1 MVSKQIRVAES
12 QKILLSYFSNN
23 ILHCFILP
31 ACVALIV
38 QQFNEQ
44 NLALSCADLMQKL
57 QAIYPYLKQEFFLAW
72 TAQDLSQEIEKIVA
86 YFIQQNWV
94 TEANLQLQP
103 NPATQ
108 HELYALAE
116 LAKPSLNNFVLIQGL
131 LQRYSPHIPLNLKV
145 LEKMTKTV
153 LQRAADSAQFKSA
166 YYFDSANLKK
176 FYQQF

>member
-1 MVSKQIRVAES
+1 MQHYNQDGVEQIQVAES

-94 TEANLQLQP
+94 TEANL
-103 NPATQ
+103 TTT
-108 HELYALAE
+108 AE
-116 LAKPSLNNFVLIQGL
+116 PS
-131 LQRYSPHIPLNLKV
+131 Y
-145 LEKMTKTV
+145 T
-153 LQRAADSAQFKSA
+153 A
-166 YYFDSANLKK
+166 
-176 FYQQF
+176 